1 MCFHLCTT
9 HMYATHSP
17 RRDLCFIEMYSLN
30 FSFSSHGSVAG
41 CGPEKGDSANQI
53 IHQRWKI
60 TVNKYC
66 SYMRLTGSSRISFI
80 GHFNATISHGPFQNV
95 HPIQAQFFSFIVC
108 DHHIVVFKYF
118 VYFIENCIPQNVDEK
133 SYKNVKNCILSWDER
148 EKMKKKQ
155 PLMWTKQ
162 TCVPIGTIHIRRF
175 HHDRC
180 CAQATK
186 TKQIQFF
193 FPLKITFCCVWA
205 LEIYSLFALW
215 KRIYRSICLMWFCF
229 IRLCIFSFDF
239 GVFFRFDKSHFAYM
253 ILHTYDSWHS
263 FKCIMLIY
271 SNFPHGCGQNDLQRV
286 RERMNES

>member
-1 MCFHLCTT
+1 MCFHLCAT

-53 IHQRWKI
+53 IYQRWKI

-95 HPIQAQFFSFIVC
+95 HPIQAQFFSFIAC

-148 EKMKKKQ
+148 EKMKKKNNH
-155 PLMWTKQ
+155 W
-162 TCVPIGTIHIRRF
+162 
-175 HHDRC
+175 
-180 CAQATK
+180 
-186 TKQIQFF
+186 
-193 FPLKITFCCVWA
+193 
-205 LEIYSLFALW
+205 
-215 KRIYRSICLMWFCF
+215 
-229 IRLCIFSFDF
+229 
-239 GVFFRFDKSHFAYM
+239 
-253 ILHTYDSWHS
+253 
-263 FKCIMLIY
+263 
-271 SNFPHGCGQNDLQRV
+271 CGQSKHVFL
-286 RERMNES
+286 